1 MALLGNDF
9 AHAFQTASADIDY
22 KPIPEGDYTL
32 QIYKADLKNTRSGGS
47 MLTLSIEVLGPS
59 YAGRKFFQ
67 NYNICCASAQ
77 AESIGIQQLKMLWQA
92 SGGNGTPTDTEEFVG
107 RVFRAKVGIEES
119 KDDRYGPQNRIRRYY
134 PQTSNAPT
142 MSAPAVDPFTSSDPV
157 AAPMPEAASA
167 PASTL
172 KPWEF

>member
-1 MALLGNDF
+1 MALLGTNF
-9 AHAFQTASADIDY
+9 ATAFQAAEATVSY
-22 KPIPEGDYTL
+22 QPIPEGEYFL
-32 QIYKADLKNTRSGGS
+32 KISGAEMKATRSGGS

-59 YAGRKFFQ
+59 HAGRRFFQ
-67 NYNICCASAQ
+67 NYNIRCASAQ

-92 SGGNGTPTDTEEFVG
+92 SGGDGTPTDTEQFVG
-107 RVFRAKVGIEES
+107 REFLAKVGIEES

-134 PQTSNAPT
+134 PIEQIPMPDMTSNPT
-142 MSAPAVDPFTSSDPV
+142 
-157 AAPMPEAASA
+157 AAPIPEAANA

>member
-1 MALLGNDF
+1 MALLGNSF
-9 AHAFQTASADIDY
+9 ASAFQAAEATVSY
-22 KPIPEGDYTL
+22 QPIPDGDYNL
-32 QIYKADLKNTRSGGS
+32 RVSDAEMKATRSGGS

-67 NYNICCASAQ
+67 NYNIRCSSAR

-92 SGGNGTPTDTEEFVG
+92 SGGDGTPTDTEQFVG

-134 PQTSNAPT
+134 PQTATTPI
-142 MSAPAVDPFTSSDPV
+142 MSAPI
-157 AAPMPEAASA
+157 PEAASD

>member
-1 MALLGNDF
+1 MALLGTDF

-22 KPIPEGDYTL
+22 KPIPEGDYSL
-32 QIYKADLKNTRSGGS
+32 KISGAEMKATRSGGS
-47 MLTLSIEVLGPS
+47 MLKLSIEVLGPS

-67 NYNICCASAQ
+67 NYNIRCASAE
-77 AESIGIQQLKMLWQA
+77 AERIGIQQLKMLWQA
-92 SGGNGTPTDTEEFVG
+92 SGASGTPTDTEQFVG

-119 KDDRYGPQNRIRRYY
+119 KDDRYGPQNRICRYY
-134 PQTSNAPT
+134 PQTANTPT
-142 MSAPAVDPFTSSDPV
+142 MSAPAVDPFTSSNPV
-157 AAPMPEAASA
+157 AAPMPEAATA

>member
-1 MALLGNDF
+1 MALLGNSF
-9 AHAFQTASADIDY
+9 ASAFQAAEATVSY
-22 KPIPEGDYTL
+22 QPIPDGDYNL
-32 QIYKADLKNTRSGGS
+32 RVSDAEMKATRSGGS

-67 NYNICCASAQ
+67 NYNIRCSSAR

-92 SGGNGTPTDTEEFVG
+92 SGASGTPTDTDQFVG

-134 PQTSNAPT
+134 PQTATTPI
-142 MSAPAVDPFTSSDPV
+142 MSAPAVDPFTSSNPV
-157 AAPMPEAASA
+157 AAPMPEAAAA

>member
-1 MALLGNDF
+1 MALLGTDF
-9 AHAFQTASADIDY
+9 AHTFNSVSADVDY
-22 KPIPEGDYTL
+22 KPIPEGDYSL
-32 QIYKADLKNTRSGGS
+32 RISGAEMKATRSGGS

-67 NYNICCASAQ
+67 NFNIRCASAQ

-92 SGGNGTPTDTEEFVG
+92 SGGDGTPTDTDQFIG
-107 RVFRAKVGIEES
+107 RTFRAKVGIEES

-134 PQTSNAPT
+134 PQTAPT
-142 MSAPAVDPFTSSDPV
+142 PAMSAPTADPFTSSDPV
-157 AAPMPEAASA
+157 AAPMPEAANG

>member
-1 MALLGNDF
+1 MALLGDNF
-9 AHAFQTASADIDY
+9 AHAFQTASADIDH

-47 MLTLSIEVLGPS
+47 MVALGIEVLGPS

-67 NYNICCASAQ
+67 NFNIRCASAQ

-92 SGGNGTPTDTEEFVG
+92 SGGNGTPTDTDDFVG

-119 KDDRYGPQNRIRRYY
+119 KDDRYGPQNRIQRYY
-134 PQTSNAPT
+134 PVEQATMPAMTAMASN
-142 MSAPAVDPFTSSDPV
+142 PV
-157 AAPMPEAASA
+157 AAPMPDAASA

>member
-1 MALLGNDF
+1 MALLGNSF
-9 AHAFQTASADIDY
+9 ASAFQAAEATVSY
-22 KPIPEGDYTL
+22 QPIPEGDYSL
-32 QIYKADLKNTRSGGS
+32 QVYQADLKNTRSGGS
-47 MLTLSIEVLGPS
+47 MVALGIEVLGPS

-67 NYNICCASAQ
+67 NYNIRCSSSR

-92 SGGNGTPTDTEEFVG
+92 SGGNGTPTDTDEFVG

-119 KDDRYGPQNRIRRYY
+119 KDDRYGPQNRIQRYY
-134 PQTSNAPT
+134 PQTANTPT
-142 MSAPAVDPFTSSDPV
+142 MSSPTVDPFTSSDPV
-157 AAPMPEAASA
+157 AAPMPEAASG

>member
-9 AHAFQTASADIDY
+9 AHAFQTASADSEY
-22 KPIPEGDYTL
+22 NPIPEGDYNL
-32 QIYKADLKNTRSGGS
+32 RVSGAEMKATRSGGS
-47 MLTLSIEVLGPS
+47 MLKLSIEVLGPS

-67 NYNICCASAQ
+67 NYNIRCSSSR

-92 SGGNGTPTDTEEFVG
+92 SGGDGTPTDTEQFVG

-119 KDDRYGPQNRIRRYY
+119 KDDRYGPQNRIQRYY
-134 PQTSNAPT
+134 PQTANTPT
-142 MSAPAVDPFTSSDPV
+142 MSSPTVDPFTSSDPV
-157 AAPMPEAASA
+157 AAPMPEAASG